1 MSCLRPFLMKDKL
14 GRVFELSCGRCINCK
29 KERSKAWAFRLMCES
44 HEWFSSVFVT
54 LTYDDEHVPYLG
66 EPSLP
71 YYASLYPRDLTLFLK
86 RLRKSL
92 GDNRLKYYACGEYGS
107 KTYRPHYHLIIFGL
121 GFLDEPLISKCW
133 DKGFIKLDPVNVQTV
148 NYVAG
153 YVQKKLYG
161 SDVYPDIVVPPF
173 SRMSKGLGK
182 SYFEKNFD
190 KIWKQG
196 ITFQG
201 FRIPVPRYFYKL
213 ASDGKIGNV
222 SESQVRLKRLNNAE
236 KARSDND
243 YDLSSRFGY
252 SEWSDEKAQ
261 FRLVMKRANEAG
273 AEAREKFFDSRS
285 KI

>member
-1 MSCLRPFLMKDKL
+1 MKDKL
-14 GRVFELSCGRCINCK
+14 GRVFEVPCGRCENCK
-29 KERSKAWAFRLMCES
+29 KDRSKAWAFRLMCES
-44 HEWFSSVFVT
+44 HEWSSSIFLT
-54 LTYDDEHVPYLG
+54 LTYDDLNVPNLG

-92 GDNRLKYYACGEYGS
+92 GDRKIKYYACGEYGS
-107 KTYRPHYHLIIFGL
+107 NTYRPHYHLIIFGL
-121 GFLDEPLISKCW
+121 DFTDEPIISKCW
-133 DKGFIKLDPVNVQTV
+133 SKGFIKIDPVNVMTV

-161 SDVYPDIVVPPF
+161 TDVYPDIVVPPF
-173 SRMSKGLGK
+173 SRMSKGLGLN
-182 SYFEKNFD
+182 YFKKNFD

-201 FRIPVPRYFYKL
+201 YRIPIPRYFYKL

-222 SESQVRLKRLNNAE
+222 SECEVRLKRLSNAE

-243 YDLSSRFGY
+243 LELSSRFGY
-252 SEWSDEKAQ
+252 SEWSDEKAY

-273 AEAREKFFDSRS
+273 AEAREKFFESRS